1 MTVSI
6 VGGLSKVLVDRIGH
20 QLFICKYPKDFK
32 THRSK
37 STVIDWMMLSA
48 YQMFSDDAVRALH

>member
-6 VGGLSKVLVDRIGH
+6 VGGFGKELVDRICH
-20 QLFICKYPKDFK
+20 QLFICKFPKDFK

-37 STVIDWMMLSA
+37 STVIAWMMLSA
-48 YQMFSDDAVRALH
+48 YQMFSNDAVRTSQ